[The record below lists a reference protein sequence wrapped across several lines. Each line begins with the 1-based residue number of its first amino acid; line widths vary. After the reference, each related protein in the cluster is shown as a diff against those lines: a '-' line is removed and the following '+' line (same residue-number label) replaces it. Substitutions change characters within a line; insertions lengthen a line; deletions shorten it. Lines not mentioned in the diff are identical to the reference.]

1 MRGLGWQRHPQ
12 RRSGL
17 PAIHRRRTTATT
29 SWTPGTQDDTLLGGP
44 GDEIWIKGDAGDDH
58 LDGGPGVDRLYPGA
72 GADVVFGGDGTDEVT
87 YQDNA
92 DTAPVSVSLDDV
104 ANDGVPGAGANV
116 HSDVEDIMGGDGNDF
131 LVGDADNNRIRGDRP
146 DFGQNGNDTL
156 DGGRGNDVL
165 EGGDGND
172 TIRAR
177 DGFADT
183 VDCGVGTDAATVDT
197 IDTVASCETVEASAE
212 LEPDRDA
219 DGFDAPADCDDHD
232 PLIKPG
238 VLDVPENGIDEDC
251 NGADARILDRDGDGF
266 NVPQDCD
273 DASRAISPGADEIRG
288 NAVDEDCSGRA
299 DPFAAP
305 QAEIA
310 SRWRMTERGAKALRL
325 IVRGA
330 PAGAVVEL
338 RCRGEGC
345 PKPRTVRITVK
356 AGGKDVKLHKR
367 LRGHRLKPGARV
379 EVRVLVDGTIAP
391 VARFAI
397 RRGKV
402 PKRTS
407 LCLTPGAA
415 KPGRC

>member
-1 MRGLGWQRHPQ
+1 M
-12 RRSGL
+12 
-17 PAIHRRRTTATT
+17 TTTGCAATAHFA
-29 SWTPGTQDDTLLGGP
+29 S
-44 GDEIWIKGDAGDDH
+44 
-58 LDGGPGVDRLYPGA
+58 
-72 GADVVFGGDGTDEVT
+72 
-87 YQDNA
+87 
-92 DTAPVSVSLDDV
+92 
-104 ANDGVPGAGANV
+104 
-116 HSDVEDIMGGDGNDF
+116 
-131 LVGDADNNRIRGDRP
+131 
-146 DFGQNGNDTL
+146 NGNDTL
-156 DGGRGNDVL
+156 DGGRGNDIL

-183 VDCGVGTDAATVDT
+183 VDCGIGTDEATVDT
-197 IDTVASCETVEASAE
+197 IDTVAGCETVAASAE
-212 LEPDRDA
+212 LEPDRDS

-299 DPFAAP
+299 DPFATP

-325 IVRGA
+325 IVSGA

-338 RCRGEGC
+338 RCRGGRLPEAAHGADHGQGGRQGRQAAQAA
-345 PKPRTVRITVK
+345 PRAPVE
-356 AGGKDVKLHKR
+356 AGRPGR
-367 LRGHRLKPGARV
+367 GARAGRRHDRARGPLRDPQRQGAEAHV
-379 EVRVLVDGTIAP
+379 AVPHARRREAWPLLSGCDYVGLCRADLIEMDVCPERTAP
-391 VARFAI
+391 VP
-397 RRGKV
+397 G
-402 PKRTS
+402 
-407 LCLTPGAA
+407 TPTT
-415 KPGRC
+415 